1 MTSNIGESSRPS
13 SFPQARAP
21 SGPKRGVC
29 LSLAGGNPGRGI
41 LDSRLR
47 GNDDERQNQG
57 LTRHQ
62 DCMTRIWLHQVVE
75 TEDKIDA
82 TFCEPRKQPRL

>member
-1 MTSNIGESSRPS
+1 MGYLIPACAGMTMNSMQIGTTGASVV
-13 SFPQARAP
+13 
-21 SGPKRGVC
+21 K
-29 LSLAGGNPGRGI
+29 

>member
-1 MTSNIGESSRPS
+1 MGYLIPACAGMTMNSMQIGTTGAS
-13 SFPQARAP
+13 
-21 SGPKRGVC
+21 VV
-29 LSLAGGNPGRGI
+29 N